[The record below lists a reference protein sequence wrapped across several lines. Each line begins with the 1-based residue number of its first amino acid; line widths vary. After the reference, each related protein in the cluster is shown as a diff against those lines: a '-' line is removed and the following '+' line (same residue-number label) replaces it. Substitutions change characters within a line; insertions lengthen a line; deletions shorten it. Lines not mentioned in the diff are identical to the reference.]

1 MTTWIVKSELQDLAR
16 GRQLVVELQQAGYN
30 AWIEDDT
37 GINVD
42 EVNETTKKAKRIPY
56 ETGMV
61 VLIWGTA
68 AVIGAGLLY
77 GCSFLA
83 GD

>member
-16 GRQLVVELQQAGYN
+16 GRELVEELQQRGYN
-30 AWIEDDT
+30 AWIEDDK
-37 GINVD
+37 GRNVD
-42 EVNETTKKAKRIPY
+42 EVNDATRAERTPY
-56 ETGMV
+56 EMGMA

-77 GCSFLA
+77 GCSFLT